1 MNIISGTASV
11 WMEYVNIE
19 RQYGDTN
26 HLRNLFQKALSACT
40 DWPEC
45 IFEEWLMFEREFGTL
60 ETILKCTEKRK
71 TIKSE
76 TPASRQ
82 NEDYHNSD
90 TVPSKGKKRKHDSR
104 EKEFESKKVRIP
116 DRSHVGYKDKK
127 EALPPVV
134 NKHIDKDPKR
144 TVFVSNLHPS
154 VGEEQL
160 KELFP
165 NATVIN
171 LVLDRKG
178 KSRCYGY
185 IQFSTEEEVM
195 TALARDRIPL
205 DGRPVFISE
214 MKTEK
219 TEKKPTF
226 KYETATESN
235 KLFVRGLPKTMSKE
249 EVEEIFK
256 PHGSLDVRLVLHK
269 NGQSKGLAYVEFEN
283 DETTMKALQA
293 TDQMK
298 VDGNVI
304 TVAVSAPPPKRSP
317 LSFSKSNEPI
327 RHARS
332 RLQVPLVPRVVQIKN
347 TESNGKESKD
357 TTSNSAP
364 KSNAD
369 FRKLLLKK

>member
-1 MNIISGTASV
+1 
-11 WMEYVNIE
+11 MEYASIE

-40 DWPEC
+40 DWPEY

-60 ETILKCTEKRK
+60 ETILKCSEKRK
-71 TIKSE
+71 TIKTE
-76 TPASRQ
+76 VPIPHQ
-82 NEDYHNSD
+82 NEGYYNSD
-90 TVPSKGKKRKHDSR
+90 TVPSKGKKRKYDNR
-104 EKEFESKKVRIP
+104 EKNVDSKKVRTNNGSQV
-116 DRSHVGYKDKK
+116 DNNEKK
-127 EALPPVV
+127 EVPTPII
-134 NKHIDKDPKR
+134 NRHIDKDPKK

-165 NATVIN
+165 NANTIS
-171 LVLDRKG
+171 LVFDRKG

-185 IQFSTEEEVM
+185 MQFSTEEEVM
-195 TALARDRIPL
+195 TALARDRVPL

-214 MKTEK
+214 MKTDK
-219 TEKKPTF
+219 TEKKMLF
-226 KYETATESN
+226 KYETVTESN

-249 EVEEIFK
+249 EVQEIFQ
-256 PHGSLDVRLVLHK
+256 PHGSIDVRLVLHK

-283 DETTMKALQA
+283 DEMAKKALQN

-298 VDGNVI
+298 IEENVI
-304 TVAVSAPPPKRSP
+304 TVAISAPPPKRS
-317 LSFSKSNEPI
+317 LSSFPKSNEPI

-332 RLQVPLVPRVVQIKN
+332 RLQVPLVPRAVQIRS
-347 TESNGKESKD
+347 TETNSKEANDS
-357 TTSNSAP
+357 TVTSSSTP